1 MGWIIPFL
9 CHRSS
14 VWVDVC
20 VCVSRSVMFNSLWPH
35 GRSPGSSVHGILQTR
50 IIKWVAI
57 LCSRGSSW
65 PWDWTRVSYIAGRFF
80 IVRATGMWET
90 ISHFST
96 VSFIFPYSLKM
107 HLMKVRS
114 ETLSCDLG
122 LIPGHSTTPATGG
135 VFVRSWPF
143 LKGRAHSW
151 GGHGRV
157 GDIVPKAWQQSW
169 PPFLCLLYKN
179 KSLFNFTLLL
189 SSFLM

>member
-1 MGWIIPFL
+1 MYIYETSLYITITIIICVFVLVSQL
-9 CHRSS
+9 CPTLC
-14 VWVDVC
+14 DPMDC
-20 VCVSRSVMFNSLWPH
+20 
-35 GRSPGSSVHGILQTR
+35 SPQCSAVHGILQAT
-50 IIKWVAI
+50 ILEWVAI
-57 LCSRGSSW
+57 PFSRGSSW
-65 PWDWTRVSYIAGRFF
+65 PRDLSRVSYIAGRFF

-96 VSFIFPYSLKM
+96 MSFIFPYSLKM